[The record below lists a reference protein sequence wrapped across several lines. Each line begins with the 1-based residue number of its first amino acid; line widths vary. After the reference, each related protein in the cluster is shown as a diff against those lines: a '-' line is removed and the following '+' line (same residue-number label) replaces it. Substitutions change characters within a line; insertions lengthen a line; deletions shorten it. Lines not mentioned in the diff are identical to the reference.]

1 MIQIRPTQNL
11 VTVMSKSPP
20 IKTPKGSNGT
30 MSCQPFHA
38 RRDSASSMY
47 ANPDTDPDYQQ
58 DPVIGREGNLEGSN
72 GQTDGRPNRIKGD
85 QSTRAG
91 GS

>member
-1 MIQIRPTQNL
+1 
-11 VTVMSKSPP
+11 MSKSPP
-20 IKTPKGSNGT
+20 IKTTKGSNDT
-30 MSCQPFHA
+30 RPSQLFHV

-58 DPVIGREGNLEGSN
+58 DPIIGREENPGGSN
-72 GQTDGRPNRIKGD
+72 DQTDGRPNRIKGD